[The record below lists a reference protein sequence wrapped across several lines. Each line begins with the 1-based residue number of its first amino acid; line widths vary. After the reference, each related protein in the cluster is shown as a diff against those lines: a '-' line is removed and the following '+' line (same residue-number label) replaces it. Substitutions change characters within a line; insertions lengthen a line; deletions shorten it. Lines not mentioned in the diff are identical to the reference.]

1 MSALLETYSVT
12 GDPALE
18 SQLVE
23 QYMGLARVLAER
35 AARDPSERDD
45 AFQVAQLGLLHALK
59 RFDPSRGV
67 EFTTFAWS
75 TIQGE
80 LKRFHRGH
88 SWRLHVPRRLQEAYL
103 RVAGAA
109 EDLTQELGRA
119 PTIDEL
125 AARTGDAPEVV
136 VEALDVRSAVRPLSL
151 DMPAGGEDTDGDLG
165 WQLGGEDANFG
176 HVEDSRF
183 LGSLVARLPKREQ
196 EVLRLRFVHEM
207 TQAEIAAR
215 IGISQMHVSR
225 LLTSTLAKLREWA
238 AAER

>member
-1 MSALLETYSVT
+1 MVGGDVSTLLEAYAQT

-18 SQLVE
+18 SQLVQ
-23 QYMGLARVLAER
+23 QYLGLAKVLADR

-59 RFDPSRGV
+59 RFDPTRGV

-103 RVAGAA
+103 RVAGAVD
-109 EDLTQELGRA
+109 ELTQELGRS

-125 AARTGDAPEVV
+125 SSLTGHSPE
-136 VEALDVRSAVRPLSL
+136 
-151 DMPAGGEDTDGDLG
+151 
-165 WQLGGEDANFG
+165 
-176 HVEDSRF
+176 
-183 LGSLVARLPKREQ
+183 
-196 EVLRLRFVHEM
+196 EV
-207 TQAEIAAR
+207 
-215 IGISQMHVSR
+215 
-225 LLTSTLAKLREWA
+225 
-238 AAER
+238 